1 MGEEISVLVIDED
14 PELLGLTETFLER
27 NHNDITVSTET
38 DTHTAVERVSNEGID
53 CVVSDFRMP
62 EMDGIELYEE
72 VTANR
77 PGLPF
82 FLFTAAD
89 REIEAAAQEAGITGY
104 VQKGSGTDHYDELA
118 NAIVAA
124 VDR

>member
-1 MGEEISVLVIDED
+1 MGGEISVLVVDED

-27 NHNDITVSTET
+27 NHDGITVYTET
-38 DTHTAVERVSNEGID
+38 DTATALERVRDEGID

-62 EMDGIELYEE
+62 GMDGIELYEE
-72 VTANR
+72 LTAHR
-77 PGLPF
+77 PELPF

-89 REIEAAAQEAGITGY
+89 REIESAAQEAGITGY

-118 NAIVAA
+118 DAIVAA